1 MSARPEAS
9 QNRIASTRSD
19 PGSIRVWDPVVRLF
33 HWTVVAGCA
42 INLLVEEGNTLHR
55 AVGYVVAAAVAVRVA
70 WGFVGKG
77 HARFSDFIPTP
88 TAVLGY
94 LRQLVSRNE
103 PRFIGHNPAGSI
115 MILLLLG
122 SLIAVSITGWM
133 MGLDRFFG
141 DETLEE
147 LHETFAMAILVLAG
161 IHVAAAVF
169 ESVRHRENLIKAM
182 FTGRKRK
189 PAGTDVDHAIDSH

>member
-1 MSARPEAS
+1 MSARSEFSPNHIES
-9 QNRIASTRSD
+9 NQSD

-42 INLLVEEGNTLHR
+42 INLIFEDGNKFHR
-55 AVGYVVAAAVAVRVA
+55 AVGYVVAAAVAVRLV
-70 WGFVGKG
+70 WGFAGKG
-77 HARFSDFIPTP
+77 HARFADFIPRP
-88 TAVLGY
+88 AALVKY
-94 LRQLVSRNE
+94 LRQLVSRSE
-103 PRFIGHNPAGSI
+103 PRFIGHNPAGSV

-189 PAGTDVDHAIDSH
+189 PTGTDVDHAIDSH

>member
-1 MSARPEAS
+1 MSARS
-9 QNRIASTRSD
+9 DSSKIRITSVHDD
-19 PGSIRVWDPVVRLF
+19 PGTVRVWDPVVRLF

-42 INLLVEEGNTLHR
+42 INLIFEEGNTFHR
-55 AVGYVVAAAVAVRVA
+55 AVGYVVAAAVAARVV

-77 HARFSDFIPTP
+77 HARFSDFIPRP
-88 TAVLGY
+88 AALLGY

-103 PRFIGHNPAGSI
+103 PRFIGHNPAGSV
-115 MILLLLG
+115 MIFLLLG

-141 DETLEE
+141 NETLEE

-169 ESVRHRENLIKAM
+169 ESVRHRENLIKSM

-189 PAGTDVDHAIDSH
+189 PTCTDVDHAIDSH

>member
-1 MSARPEAS
+1 MSARSEPS
-9 QNRIASTRSD
+9 KTRITSVPDD
-19 PGSIRVWDPVVRLF
+19 PMTVRVWDPVVRLF

-42 INLLVEEGNTLHR
+42 INLIVEEGNTFHR
-55 AVGYVVAAAVAVRVA
+55 AVGYVVAAAVAVRLV
-70 WGFVGKG
+70 WGFAGKG
-77 HARFSDFIPTP
+77 HARFSDFFPTP
-88 TAVLGY
+88 AALLAY

-103 PRFIGHNPAGSI
+103 PRFIGHNPAGSV
-115 MILLLLG
+115 MIFLLLG

-141 DETLEE
+141 NETLEE
-147 LHETFAMAILVLAG
+147 LHEAFAMTILVLAG

-189 PAGTDVDHAIDSH
+189 PTGTDVDHAIDSD

>member
-1 MSARPEAS
+1 
-9 QNRIASTRSD
+9 
-19 PGSIRVWDPVVRLF
+19 
-33 HWTVVAGCA
+33 
-42 INLLVEEGNTLHR
+42 
-55 AVGYVVAAAVAVRVA
+55 
-70 WGFVGKG
+70 
-77 HARFSDFIPTP
+77 
-88 TAVLGY
+88 
-94 LRQLVSRNE
+94 
-103 PRFIGHNPAGSI
+103 

-141 DETLEE
+141 NETLEE
-147 LHETFAMAILVLAG
+147 LHETFAMAIMVLAG

-189 PAGTDVDHAIDSH
+189 PTGTDVDHAIDSH

>member
-1 MSARPEAS
+1 MSARSESS
-9 QNRIASTRSD
+9 QNRIVSTHGD
-19 PGSIRVWDPVVRLF
+19 PGSVWVWDPIVRLF

-42 INLLVEEGNTLHR
+42 INLTFEDGNTFHR
-55 AVGYVVAAAVAVRVA
+55 AVGYVVAAAVAVRVV
-70 WGFVGKG
+70 WGFAGKG

-88 TAVLGY
+88 AALGGY

-103 PRFIGHNPAGSI
+103 PRFIGHNPAGSV
-115 MILLLLG
+115 MIFLLLG
-122 SLIAVSITGWM
+122 SLIAVSVTGWM

-141 DETLEE
+141 NEALEE
-147 LHETFAMAILVLAG
+147 LHETFAMTILVLAG

-182 FTGRKRK
+182 FTGKKRK
-189 PAGTDVDHAIDSH
+189 PTGTDVDHAIDSH

>member
-1 MSARPEAS
+1 MSAR
-9 QNRIASTRSD
+9 SD
-19 PGSIRVWDPVVRLF
+19 PSKTPITSVPDDPKTVRVWDPVVRLF

-42 INLLVEEGNTLHR
+42 INLIVEEGNTFHR
-55 AVGYVVAAAVAVRVA
+55 AVGYVVAAAVAVRVV
-70 WGFVGKG
+70 WGFTGKG

-88 TAVLGY
+88 AALLGY

-103 PRFIGHNPAGSI
+103 PRFIGHNPAGSV
-115 MILLLLG
+115 MIFLLLG
-122 SLIAVSITGWM
+122 ALIAVSITGWM

-141 DETLEE
+141 NETLEE
-147 LHETFAMAILVLAG
+147 LHETFAMTILVLAG

-169 ESVRHRENLIKAM
+169 ESMRHRENLIKSM

-189 PAGTDVDHAIDSH
+189 PTGTDVDHAIDSH

>member
-1 MSARPEAS
+1 MSARSESS
-9 QNRIASTRSD
+9 QNRIASTHSD
-19 PGSIRVWDPVVRLF
+19 LGLTRVWDPVVRLF

-42 INLLVEEGNTLHR
+42 INLILEDGNKFHR
-55 AVGYVVAAAVAVRVA
+55 AVGNVVAAAVAVRVV
-70 WGFVGKG
+70 WGFVGAG
-77 HARFSDFIPTP
+77 HARFSDFIPRP
-88 TAVLGY
+88 AALLGY
-94 LRQLVSRNE
+94 LRQLVSRSE
-103 PRFIGHNPAGSI
+103 PRFIGHNPAGSV

-141 DETLEE
+141 NETLEE
-147 LHETFAMAILVLAG
+147 LHENFAMAILVLAG

-189 PAGTDVDHAIDSH
+189 PTGTDVDHAIDSH